1 MTSLPTNHNLISA
14 ISFAQNGDKTENIP
28 TSESQREMNWATG
41 FPKIF
46 SQPLD
51 EQGKFVKREDMNAI
65 LYALSNAIMFIQKG
79 GLVSFDQNLCNAIN
93 GYPLGARLWF
103 TDSSNNIRMI
113 ESTQPDNTVVPSKT
127 TIDIAYTDGK
137 TYWKSIVTPAN
148 YLPLSGGTMTGGIAL
163 YQRNYSNKQYPEIA
177 IGAGTAWNKN
187 GAAIVIR
194 SDTHETQESRN
205 GFEIF
210 CPSPSGDGT
219 YISLFGKTN
228 GNLTWGNKQII
239 RSENN
244 VSSISIVDSLPST
257 PSSSMIYFV
266 KG

>member
-1 MTSLPTNHNLISA
+1 MTSLPTNQNLISA

-28 TSESQREMNWATG
+28 TSESQTEMNWATG

-46 SQPLD
+46 SQPLE

-113 ESTQPDNTVVPSKT
+113 ESAQPDNSVVPSET

-163 YQRNYSNKQYPEIA
+163 GSDNFSGARFQSVT
-177 IGAGTAWNKN
+177 IGAGTNSKKD
-187 GAAIVIR
+187 GAFLTLKTIN
-194 SDTHETQESRN
+194 HETEDARN
-205 GFEIF
+205 GFEIY
-210 CPSPSGDGT
+210 CPNQAQDGT
-219 YISLFGKTN
+219 SVSLYGKAN
-228 GNLTWGNKQII
+228 GNLTWNGKQVL

-244 VSSISIVDSLPST
+244 VSSISIVDELPST
-257 PSSSMIYFV
+257 PSPNLIYFV

>member
-14 ISFAQNGDKTENIP
+14 MSFAQNGDKTENIP
-28 TSESQREMNWATG
+28 TSESQSAMNWPTG

-46 SQPLD
+46 SKPLE

-65 LYALSNAIMFIQKG
+65 LYALSNAIMFTQRG

-113 ESTQPDNTVVPSKT
+113 ESTQPDNTVVPSET

-137 TYWKSIVTPAN
+137 TYWKSIVTPTN
-148 YLPLSGGTMTGGIAL
+148 YLPLSGGTMTGAISLAD
-163 YQRNYSNKQYPEIA
+163 RNYSKNRFPEVI
-177 IGAGTAWNKN
+177 IGSGTDWNKKGSCISFRTEN
-187 GAAIVIR
+187 LGYAENKN
-194 SDTHETQESRN
+194 S
-205 GFEIF
+205 FEIF
-210 CPSPSGDGT
+210 VPLDDADGR
-219 YISLFGKTN
+219 YYSLIGRIDGSLHWDGKEI
-228 GNLTWGNKQII
+228 L
-239 RSENN
+239 RSANN
-244 VSSISIVDSLPST
+244 VSIISIVDSLPST
-257 PSSSMIYFV
+257 PSANMIYFV